1 MNRIEIKEK
10 AKEMIKGNK
19 WYIWKPAIILSLI
32 GIVFSLVG
40 GMIDAICD
48 TNSTFMSIFDSIFGL
63 ISVPL
68 LVGYT
73 YYCLAFARGQKM
85 DWKEIFNFGKEHWAV
100 CILASILMG
109 LIILAG
115 FVLLIIPGIIAA
127 IGLTFWAHVI
137 SDNPEL
143 STTDVIKKSWEIT
156 KGRKMEVFIFF
167 LSFLGWIILVPLT
180 LGILYIWLAPYM
192 IVAEALFYNE
202 IKK

>member
-1 MNRIEIKEK
+1 MNRIEINEK
-10 AKEMIKGNK
+10 AKEMIRGNK
-19 WYIWKPAIILSLI
+19 WYIWKPAIILALI
-32 GIVFSLVG
+32 GLLFSVVG
-40 GMIDAICD
+40 GIIDGICD
-48 TNSTFMSIFDSIFGL
+48 TDTLYMSIFDSIYGI
-63 ISVPL
+63 ISIPF

-85 DWKEIFNFGKEHWAV
+85 DWKEIFNFGKAHWVV
-100 CILASILMG
+100 CILASLLMA

-115 FVLLIIPGIIAA
+115 TILLIIPGIIAA

-143 STTDVIKKSWEIT
+143 SATDVIKTSWEIT
-156 KGRKMEVFIFF
+156 KGRKMEVFVFF
-167 LSFLGWIILVPLT
+167 LSFIGRILLTPLT

-192 IVAEALFYNE
+192 IVAEALFYDQ